1 MKKFIIRVVGF
12 LLIFFL
18 FQINYAFDLMDAGEP
33 YGKQILIQEIDCS
46 RENMEFMF
54 TDYPK
59 GISKVENILGK
70 ACRVLPNNNGAPKY
84 FAYRVGKGL
93 GLIPGKAYILSI
105 EFPDDKSRS
114 MFICN
119 WGCETARGFH
129 SGTTVGDAIKALYV
143 NHNPESL
150 KVPLSGKFQT
160 WSQVFFLHDR
170 FPDIKR
176 PRGLEKRPLL
186 PEDGFWVIIAQL
198 RFENNFESA
207 GAAVSKIKLFEITDF
222 SLLEQKINYPPPEL
236 PRRYIFFR
244 EEMSDAVISQGHQE
258 NEKLPELRGINNPT
272 DWYEYKLR
280 LMRFLGMNT
289 FSKDLLEFG
298 HNQGW
303 DSSKYGGNDWYN
315 QSSTPLLWND
325 ILELIKNKY
334 SDFYILPY
342 YEYAGSI
349 GQNNN
354 IAIGSQRR
362 CETLKGGKNYTHI
375 NWCQLT
381 NADLVDPDF
390 IEDAKKLLEITITD
404 NKDKGKF
411 IGAWFRPRPE
421 ANPIS
426 FNSKDIEIFNKET
439 GKQISRN
446 DLQNNNVLLE
456 GYYSWWFQKRRDFNL
471 ALCKYL
477 RREVNPDAV
486 ILYTA
491 DSSESGI
498 SLPSSV
504 VAKGIPNFWE
514 WQTVVVTDNPTKWE
528 NFLNNYQDFFKF
540 VKAISYDKVVREDM
554 YLQALLSKPSTWGDY
569 EWHHACPWND
579 PENYKDVEGVILT
592 YSFNRL
598 YTVASKKALE
608 EFKAKSGLAIV
619 RHYGLNENEMNDNND
634 PVLGYFVADVERA
647 GPYCMISEAR
657 AFANGDPRF
666 IGYLSG
672 NSFNRGFPEYVR
684 KFNAAFLSLPAL
696 PSKIQDNAASD
707 PEVILR
713 IISTPKNG
721 IYAGI
726 VNTSLSQK
734 NVSVQLPQCQKVI
747 DNVSGKILTLI
758 DGKITV
764 SMYPGEL
771 RSLKL
776 E

>member
-1 MKKFIIRVVGF
+1 MNKVIVKSLVF
-12 LLIFFL
+12 LLVFSI
-18 FQINYAFDLMDAGEP
+18 IYVHDAFDLTDVGEP
-33 YGKQILIQEIDCS
+33 YGRQVLIQEIDCS
-46 RENMEFMF
+46 RENGEFMF

-70 ACRVLPNNNGAPKY
+70 PCRVLPNNNGGPKY
-84 FAYRVGKGL
+84 FAYRLGKGL
-93 GLIPGKAYILSI
+93 GLTPGKPYILSI
-105 EFPDDKSRS
+105 EFPDDKPRS

-129 SGTTVGDAIKALYV
+129 SGATVGDAIKALYV

-150 KVPLSGKFQT
+150 KIPLSGKFQT

-186 PEDGFWVIIAQL
+186 PEDGFWIIIAQL

-222 SLLEQKINYPPPEL
+222 SSLEQKINYPPTEL
-236 PRRYIFFR
+236 PRRHIFFR
-244 EEMSDAVISQGHQE
+244 EEMSDGVIAQGHQE
-258 NEKLPELRGINNPT
+258 NEKLPELRGINNPIN
-272 DWYEYKLR
+272 WYEYKLR
-280 LMRFLGMNT
+280 LMRFLGINT

-303 DSSKYGGNDWYN
+303 DSTKYGGNDWYN
-315 QSSTPLLWND
+315 QSSTPSLWND

-334 SDFYILPY
+334 NDLYVLPY

-362 CETLKGGKNYTHI
+362 CETLRGGKNYTHI

-404 NKDKGKF
+404 NKDKVKF

-426 FNSKDIEIFNKET
+426 FNLKDIEIFNMET

-446 DLQNNNVLLE
+446 DLQNNNGLLE
-456 GYYSWWFQKRRDFNL
+456 EYYNWWFRKRRDFNL
-471 ALCKYL
+471 ALSNYL
-477 RREVNPDAV
+477 RKEVNPDAV

-491 DSSESGI
+491 DSSEPGI
-498 SLPSSV
+498 SLPSAV

-514 WQTVVVTDNPTKWE
+514 WQTVVVTDNTNKWE
-528 NFLNNYQDFFKF
+528 NFLNSHQEFFKF

-579 PENYKDVEGVILT
+579 PRNYKEVEGVILT

-608 EFKAKSGLAIV
+608 EFKAKSGLAII
-619 RHYGLNENEMNDNND
+619 RHYGLNENEMDDNNN
-634 PVLGYFVADVERA
+634 PILGYFVADVERA

-726 VNTSLSQK
+726 VNTALVEK
-734 NVSVQLPQCQKVI
+734 NVSIKLPECKRVI
-747 DNVSGKILTLI
+747 DNVSGKNLTLI
-758 DGKITV
+758 DGKITI